1 MFCGFFKLPTL
12 SFYKKKIRQRQLSY
26 LLCGQSGESCWVG
39 RSVGKIIIIITLSFR
54 VGTSEN
60 KNIDHRVKE
69 SYAIMSTQITCET
82 DHFSLL
88 MIQQCKMN

>member
-1 MFCGFFKLPTL
+1 MFCGFFKLSTL

-26 LLCGQSGESCWVG
+26 LLYEQSGESYWVG

>member
-1 MFCGFFKLPTL
+1 MFCGFFKLSTL

-26 LLCGQSGESCWVG
+26 LLYEQSGESYWVG

-88 MIQQCKMN
+88 MIQQCKMH